1 VSGDRDQH
9 TPGPGDASEA
19 VDDRLPG
26 LRVGLDMDGV
36 LADFNTG
43 WMERYNLEFGTRLDA
58 SMVRQ
63 WDGLER
69 LTQFGTMAEF
79 WAWARGEGRSTFRHA
94 PALPGAIEAARRIAR
109 RHRLVIVSSKFE
121 WAIPDSLAWL
131 AEHGIPAREVHFLW
145 DKSLAR
151 CDVYLDDAP
160 HQLARLAAVLPAAIV
175 CRMVRAWNA
184 PLPGVHDIHTWSE
197 FEALVERVAR
207 EQEMPT
213 ADPSSL

>member
-1 VSGDRDQH
+1 MSGDRDH
-9 TPGPGDASEA
+9 RTPGRDGAGDAA
-19 VDDRLPG
+19 DDLLPG

-43 WMERYNLEFGTRLDA
+43 WMERYNREFGTRLEA

-63 WDGLER
+63 WHGLER
-69 LTQFGTMAEF
+69 LTHFGSMAEF
-79 WAWARGEGRSTFRHA
+79 WTWARGEGRSPFRHA
-94 PALPGAIEAARRIAR
+94 PALPGAVEAARRIGR

-160 HQLARLAAVLPAAIV
+160 HQLAHLAAALPEAVV
-175 CRMVRAWNA
+175 CRMVHAWNA
-184 PLPGVHDIHTWSE
+184 PLAGVHDIHRWSE
-197 FEALVERVAR
+197 FEALVERVA
-207 EQEMPT
+207 QERHVPG
-213 ADPSSL
+213 ADR